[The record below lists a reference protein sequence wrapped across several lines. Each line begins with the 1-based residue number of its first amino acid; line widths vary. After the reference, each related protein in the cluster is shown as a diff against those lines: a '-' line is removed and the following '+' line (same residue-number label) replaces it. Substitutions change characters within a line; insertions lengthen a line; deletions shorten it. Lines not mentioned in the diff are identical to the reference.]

1 MDGVQVPVRAPL
13 LCRARIGECERGSDL
28 LNLFKCKSYKKLF
41 KGRKAEGQKNGDT
54 GVHLSFEW
62 SFKNFRHLGFVDFS
76 AVDQL
81 VMNFGFSLRSVKLP
95 ADFLQYGYFTYIN
108 TFAV

>member
-1 MDGVQVPVRAPL
+1 MGVRAPL
-13 LCRARIGECERGSDL
+13 LRRARMEESERGSDL

-41 KGRKAEGQKNGDT
+41 TERKAEGQKNGDT
-54 GVHLSFEW
+54 GVHLRVEW
-62 SFKNFRHLGFVDFS
+62 PFKNFKPLGFADFS

-95 ADFLQYGYFTYIN
+95 ADFLQYAYFTYIN